1 MPDILWLLI
10 ITVCSDFPL
19 LLSQS
24 WCSPPFWDAAP
35 AAQMSSM
42 LPRTAPRVH
51 LRSLPLPVSLTRD
64 ASHVRS
70 GTPATSRSVL
80 FIFPNNQLPACGLPC
95 GLCLTVSSLLPS
107 LAALGL
113 FRWLL
118 RFQLLKAVWLRV
130 PRLRRGA
137 RSCAPPSGHRL
148 CCLSWCAA
156 FWFWFLTRYSLT
168 CPVTSSLTDWLLR
181 NTLFNSCLL

>member
-1 MPDILWLLI
+1 MEGKLTRGALLGILWLLI
-10 ITVCSDFPL
+10 IAVCSDFPL

-24 WCSPPFWDAAP
+24 WCSPPFWDSAP
-35 AAQMSSM
+35 ATQRSSM

-51 LRSLPLPVSLTRD
+51 LRSLPLPVSLARD
-64 ASHVRS
+64 ASHVCS

-80 FIFPNNQLPACGLPC
+80 FIFSNNQLPACGLRC

-113 FRWLL
+113 LRWLL
-118 RFQLLKAVWLRV
+118 CFQLLKAGWLRV

-137 RSCAPPSGHRL
+137 RSCVPPSGHRL
-148 CCLSWCAA
+148 CCAPVSVCC
-156 FWFWFLTRYSLT
+156 FLILVPYQVFSNLP
-168 CPVTSSLTDWLLR
+168 CNFFFD
-181 NTLFNSCLL
+181 